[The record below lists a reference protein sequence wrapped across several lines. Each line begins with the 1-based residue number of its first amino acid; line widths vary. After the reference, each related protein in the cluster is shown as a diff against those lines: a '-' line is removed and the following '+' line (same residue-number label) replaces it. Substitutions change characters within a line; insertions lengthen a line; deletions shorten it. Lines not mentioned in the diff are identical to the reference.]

1 MRSSSC
7 ALPIVGERPK
17 VVRHHLYVS
26 GDVQGVFFRD
36 SCKRI
41 SEEAGVAGWARNNP
55 DGRVEVVLEGELS
68 AVRSVMDWCRTG
80 PDMASVDSVHVD
92 EEEPRGEDGFSIR

>member
-1 MRSSSC
+1 
-7 ALPIVGERPK
+7 VGENRN
-17 VVRHHLYVS
+17 VVRRHVFVS

-55 DGRVEVVLEGELS
+55 DGRVEVVLEGDPS
-68 AVRSVMDWCRTG
+68 AVQRVIEWCRTG
-80 PDMASVDSVHVD
+80 PNMASVDSVDV
-92 EEEPRGEDGFSIR
+92 EEGEPRGEDGFSIR